1 MFDGFISNITE
12 EMTEQEI
19 KDYIGSKEHAR
30 KYKEEILALSDR
42 VKYGESLDEIISE
55 IRKQIKNENFFDII
69 LSDLN
74 NNLQPYMEAQYLRKL
89 EFTEFQKIINIIF
102 EKAILTISSAKQ
114 LQTMVDIDT
123 ENLKYIV
130 KFLNYSKYII
140 IAKRYSKELFI
151 NMAYEMF
158 RFEQQFAEEIWSLFD
173 SNRNELIV
181 SVMMDNYDMIR
192 DIKNSV
198 SMILKIFED
207 IIDSE

>member
-55 IRKQIKNENFFDII
+55 IRKQIKNEKFFDII